1 MPFFVKTEIIKKE
14 YLINNEFKR
23 KIINENIDWIKKI
36 KKEGFNIKSGFL
48 VDEFKRPG
56 DGGLLILEM
65 NNYNSALKI
74 IKNDPMIKNDL
85 VEWKLNEW
93 VDTNKCK

>member
-14 YLINNEFKR
+14 YLINDNLKR
-23 KIINENIDWIKKI
+23 KIINEHIDCIKNL
-36 KKEGFNIKSGFL
+36 KKEGINIKSGFL
-48 VDEFKRPG
+48 VDELKRPG

-65 NNYNSALKI
+65 IYYKNALKI
-74 IKNDPMIKNDL
+74 IKNDPMIKNNL

-93 VDTNKCK
+93 VDSIK

>member
-14 YLINNEFKR
+14 YLINNDLKR
-23 KIINENIDWIKKI
+23 KIIKEHIDWIKKL
-36 KKEGFNIKSGFL
+36 KKEGMNIKSGFL
-48 VDEFKRPG
+48 VDELNIPG

-65 NNYNSALKI
+65 NNYKNALKI
-74 IKNDPMIKNDL
+74 IKNDPMIKNNL

-93 VDTNKCK
+93 VDSNS

>member
-14 YLINNEFKR
+14 YLINNNLKR
-23 KIINENIDWIKKI
+23 KIIDEHIHWIKKL
-36 KKEGFNIKSGFL
+36 KKEGINIKSGFL

-65 NNYNSALKI
+65 NNYKSSLRI

-93 VDTNKCK
+93 VDPNK

>member
-14 YLINNEFKR
+14 YLINNNDLKR
-23 KIINENIDWIKKI
+23 KIIKEHIDWVKKL
-36 KKEGFNIKSGFL
+36 KKKGINIKSGFL
-48 VDEFKRPG
+48 VDELKRPG
-56 DGGLLILEM
+56 AGGLLILEM
-65 NNYNSALKI
+65 NNYRNALKI

-93 VDTNKCK
+93 VDPNN

>member
-14 YLINNEFKR
+14 YLVNNDLKR
-23 KIINENIDWIKKI
+23 KVIKEHNDWIKKL
-36 KKEGFNIKSGFL
+36 KKEGINIKSGFL
-48 VDEFKRPG
+48 VDELNRTG

-65 NNYNSALKI
+65 NNYRNALKI

-93 VDTNKCK
+93 RDTR

>member
-14 YLINNEFKR
+14 YLINIYLKR
-23 KIINENIDWIKKI
+23 KLINDHNYCIKKL
-36 KKEGFNIKSGFL
+36 KKEGINIKSGFL
-48 VDEFKRPG
+48 VDELNRPG

-65 NNYNSALKI
+65 NNYRNALKI

-93 VDTNKCK
+93 VDPNK